1 VGGERVRGKELLPE
15 MNLAHRP
22 SVEDKPVPADGI
34 HRHQKQGYREYE
46 QKAQIFFHKYF
57 FRAEKTLFVYP
68 FWGFPRAQF
77 IANIAKI
84 HEKRNIRQ
92 ANEDIPFIFIKD
104 IPTYI
109 IIFYNFAWT
118 HIH

>member
-1 VGGERVRGKELLPE
+1 

-34 HRHQKQGYREYE
+34 HRHQNQGYREYE
-46 QKAQIFFHKYF
+46 QKAQVFFHKYF
-57 FRAEKTLFVYP
+57 FRTYKTLLVYP
-68 FWGFPRAQF
+68 FFGGPRAQF

-118 HIH
+118 HIR